1 MSSFFKGLW
10 SRTKKDPELRVLNH
24 PRDLEPEDMVQM
36 ANHFGLPEALRD
48 QAFKVIGI
56 ATYQFEHGNSPC
68 FTLEGTS
75 DKQINLTIESDG
87 GRETAAFSLAV
98 KRNVVEKLFDMD
110 EFSRVFDGESDGDG
124 AATLTLV
131 DDAGMS
137 AWVGKRYFQQAKGE
151 RGYYYEKDF
160 RGSAPPEHEG
170 EGEPFEYYLLVSD
183 DESHGVEIE
192 VFAGGET
199 EVSLVIYVDMAL
211 IGGLWPAEQAAK
223 K

>member
-10 SRTKKDPELRVLNH
+10 SRTKKAPELRVLSH
-24 PRDLEPEDMVQM
+24 PRELEPEDMIQM

-48 QAFKVIGI
+48 QSFKVIGI
-56 ATYQFEHGNSPC
+56 STYQFEHGNSPC

-75 DKQINLTIESDG
+75 DKRINLTIESDA
-87 GRETAAFSLAV
+87 GRETAAFSLGI
-98 KRNVVEKLFDMD
+98 KRNIVEEMFDLD
-110 EFSRVFDGESDGDG
+110 EFSEIFDGDG
-124 AATLTLV
+124 GASLTLV
-131 DDAGMS
+131 NDAGMS
-137 AWVGKRYFQQAKGE
+137 AWVGGRYFQQANGE

-160 RGSAPPEHEG
+160 RGSVPPEHED

-199 EVSLVIYVDMAL
+199 EVSLVIYVDLEM
-211 IGGLWPAEQAAK
+211 ISGLWPAEQAVK